1 MRKYAAALMLVVVV
15 AGCSQLDFGLDSSEP
30 EWGTAPS
37 AGAPASS
44 AVSQQSL
51 DQVLAAWD
59 AQAGPA
65 EGDYLIGPGD
75 ELQVGI
81 FALEKP
87 GETSYLNRTVS
98 SAGGITL
105 PWVQGVKVQGLTVPG
120 TEHAIKAAYD
130 GRFIKDPQVTVN
142 VTEYASSTVVV
153 TGAVNRPGIYP
164 LKHNEANLLE
174 CLSLAG
180 GPSHEAGHELTL
192 VRQPHGTNSREAT
205 PDSIRIDLL
214 DLLGGGKPLLNVPV
228 TGGDVITIAPRTDRY
243 VYVLG
248 YVRRP
253 GAFKLTNLQR
263 WMPSRPWRWP
273 AGWPTRR
280 ARRTPSCCGRAP
292 RARRPYRSTW
302 TRWPGAR
309 WNRFTWTPA
318 TRWWSGRAS
327 GAAWRRCWP
336 PAWAPASRRPHLW
349 CPDAAGN

>member
-214 DLLGGGKPLLNVPV
+214 DLLSGGKPLLNVPV

-263 WMPSRPWRWP
+263 VDAVSAVAL
-273 AGWPTRR
+273 AGGLANT
-280 ARRTPSCCGRAP
+280 A
-292 RARRPYRSTW
+292 
-302 TRWPGAR
+302 
-309 WNRFTWTPA
+309 
-318 TRWWSGRAS
+318 RAS
-327 GAAWRRCWP
+327 NSFLLRPSTTGQKAIPVNLDKVARGEVEPLYLDPGDTLVVGTGFGGRVAEVLAPSMGASVS
-336 PAWAPASRRPHLW
+336 ASASVVP
-349 CPDAAGN
+349 

>member
-153 TGAVNRPGIYP
+153 TGAVSRPGIYP

-180 GPSHEAGHELTL
+180 GPTREAGDELTL
-192 VRQPHGTNSREAT
+192 VRRPDAQGDDAKTNT
-205 PDSIRIDLL
+205 IRIDLL
-214 DLLGGGKPLLNVPV
+214 DLLGGGNSMLNVPV
-228 TGGDVITIAPRTDRY
+228 NGGDIITIAPRTDQFI
-243 VYVLG
+243 YVLG

-253 GAFKLTNLQR
+253 GAFKLTNLPKVDAVSAVALAGGLANTARAANSYLIRQGSDGQHAIPVNLDKVAR
-263 WMPSRPWRWP
+263 GEVPALYLNAGDTLVVGTGFGGRMAEIFAPSM
-273 AGWPTRR
+273 
-280 ARRTPSCCGRAP
+280 
-292 RARRPYRSTW
+292 
-302 TRWPGAR
+302 GA
-309 WNRFTWTPA
+309 
-318 TRWWSGRAS
+318 SVSAS
-327 GAAWRRCWP
+327 
-336 PAWAPASRRPHLW
+336 ASVVP
-349 CPDAAGN
+349 

>member
-1 MRKYAAALMLVVVV
+1 MRKYAVALMLVVAA
-15 AGCSQLDFGLDSSEP
+15 AGCSQLDFGLNSSEP
-30 EWGTAPS
+30 EWGTTPS
-37 AGAPASS
+37 VDAAAASS
-44 AVSQQSL
+44 ASKQSL
-51 DQVLAAWD
+51 DQVLTAWD
-59 AQAGPA
+59 AQAGHS

-81 FALEKP
+81 FALEQP
-87 GETSYLNRTVS
+87 GETTYLSRTVS

-105 PWVQGVKVQGLTVPG
+105 PWVQTVKVRGLTVPG
-120 TEHAIKAAYD
+120 AEKAIRAAYD

-192 VRQPHGTNSREAT
+192 VRQPRGKGPADAT

-214 DLLGGGKPLLNVPV
+214 ELLGGGRPLLNVPV

-243 VYVLG
+243 IYVLG

-253 GAFKLTNLQR
+253 GAFKLTNLQKVDAVSAVALAGGLGNTAR
-263 WMPSRPWRWP
+263 AANSFLIRQNSDGQHAIPVNLDKVARGEVKPLYLNAGDTLVVGTGFGGRVAEVLAPSMG
-273 AGWPTRR
+273 ASVS
-280 ARRTPSCCGRAP
+280 ASASVAP
-292 RARRPYRSTW
+292 
-302 TRWPGAR
+302 
-309 WNRFTWTPA
+309 
-318 TRWWSGRAS
+318 
-327 GAAWRRCWP
+327 
-336 PAWAPASRRPHLW
+336 
-349 CPDAAGN
+349 